1 MKQRIAKN
9 LMRLADLLTG
19 GQQDALRAEDIVIA
33 KMGIEGEDSSRAKTN
48 AIRCINEL
56 LDERPED
63 VNARMYLSSLRWEAS
78 EELALQ
84 HLLLAIVQRPASE
97 ALRVFAVARLKKS
110 KDNSIAILA
119 TKLSDQ
125 D

>member
-1 MKQRIAKN
+1 MKQRVAKN
-9 LMRLADLLTG
+9 LMRLADRLTG

-48 AIRCINEL
+48 AIRCLNEL

-63 VNARMYLSSLRWEAS
+63 VNARMYLSSLLWEAS

-84 HLLLAIVQRPASE
+84 HLLLAMVQRPASE

-110 KDNSIAILA
+110 KDNSIAIIA
-119 TKLSDQ
+119 TRLSDQ

>member
-63 VNARMYLSSLRWEAS
+63 VNARMYLSSLLWEAS

>member
-48 AIRCINEL
+48 AIRFINEL

-63 VNARMYLSSLRWEAS
+63 VNARMYLSSLLWEAS

>member
-48 AIRCINEL
+48 AIRCLNEL

-63 VNARMYLSSLRWEAS
+63 VNARMYLSSLLWEAS

-84 HLLLAIVQRPASE
+84 HLLLAMVQRPASE

>member
-9 LMRLADLLTG
+9 LMRLADRLTG
-19 GQQDALRAEDIVIA
+19 GQQDALRTEDIVIA
-33 KMGIEGEDSSRAKTN
+33 KMGIEGEDSSAAKTN
-48 AIRCINEL
+48 AIRCLNEL

-63 VNARMYLSSLRWEAS
+63 VNARMYLSSLLWEAS

-84 HLLLAIVQRPASE
+84 HLLLAMVQRPASE

-110 KDNSIAILA
+110 KDNSIAIIA
-119 TKLSDQ
+119 TRLSDQ

>member
-9 LMRLADLLTG
+9 LMRLADRLTG

-63 VNARMYLSSLRWEAS
+63 VNARMYLSSLLWEAS

-84 HLLLAIVQRPASE
+84 HLLLAMVQRPASE

>member
-9 LMRLADLLTG
+9 LMRLADRLTG

-48 AIRCINEL
+48 AIRCLNEL

-63 VNARMYLSSLRWEAS
+63 VNARMYLSSLLWEAS

-84 HLLLAIVQRPASE
+84 HLLLAMVQRPASE

>member
-63 VNARMYLSSLRWEAS
+63 VNARMYLSSLLWEAS

-110 KDNSIAILA
+110 KDNSIAIIA
-119 TKLSDQ
+119 TRLSDQ

>member
-1 MKQRIAKN
+1 
-9 LMRLADLLTG
+9 MRLADLLTG

-48 AIRCINEL
+48 AIRCLNEL

-63 VNARMYLSSLRWEAS
+63 VNARMYLSSLLWEAS

-84 HLLLAIVQRPASE
+84 HLLLAMVQRPASE

>member
-1 MKQRIAKN
+1 MKQRVAKN
-9 LMRLADLLTG
+9 LMRLADRLTG

-48 AIRCINEL
+48 AIRCLNEL

-63 VNARMYLSSLRWEAS
+63 VNARMYLSSLLWEAS

-84 HLLLAIVQRPASE
+84 HLLLAMVQRPASE

>member
-48 AIRCINEL
+48 AIRCLNEL

-63 VNARMYLSSLRWEAS
+63 VNARMYLSSLLWEAS